1 MTTDLPFKQ
10 YYTLDEAANLLECKP
25 SDFIHWWRECAIDLC
40 IKIDCEQ
47 AEATINKD
55 VPDAAAFVSDLK
67 NKKVGR
73 LNYGLSS
80 LFALSPNDK
89 IIKENDSSYE
99 IPVFIYG
106 LWRIKLR
113 AFFKEG
119 QIIVLTPYEEM
130 ENTINISIPIEV
142 KPNTNEKNLYITAQE
157 ITFILSQKGKILTL
171 DLRKQYIKDM
181 ALHESKEV
189 LVFNGSEERYARE
202 REHVLA
208 LALKVLRDKIDDA
221 NWPFKTHD
229 DFVNHVTN
237 NCLWHGVT
245 KRPSDEY
252 IKKLLRDAV
261 YNSPNK
267 WNIIKGLVK
276 KGNKDSN

>member
-1 MTTDLPFKQ
+1 MITDLPFKQ
-10 YYTLDEAANLLECKP
+10 YYTLDEAANLLECNP

-40 IKIDCEQ
+40 MKIDCEP
-47 AEATINKD
+47 AEATIDKN
-55 VPDAAAFVSDLK
+55 VPDAAAFVLDLK
-67 NKKVGR
+67 NKKAGR

-80 LFALSPNDK
+80 LFALSPNNK
-89 IIKENDSSYE
+89 TIKENDSSYE
-99 IPVFIYG
+99 IPAFIHG

-113 AFFKEG
+113 AFFEEG

-130 ENTINISIPIEV
+130 ENTINISIPIEI

-157 ITFILSQKGKILTL
+157 ITFILSQKGKVLTL

-208 LALKVLRDKIDDA
+208 LALKVLRDKIDNA

-237 NCLWHGVT
+237 DCLWHGVT

-261 YNSPNK
+261 CNDPNE

-276 KGNKDSN
+276 KDNKDSN